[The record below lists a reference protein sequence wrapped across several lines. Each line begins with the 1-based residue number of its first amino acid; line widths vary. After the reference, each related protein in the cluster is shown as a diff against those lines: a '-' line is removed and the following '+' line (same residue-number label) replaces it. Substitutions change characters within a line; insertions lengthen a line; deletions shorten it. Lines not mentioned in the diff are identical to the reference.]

1 MRSPCRSGRRSPR
14 ERQAVSEPAGACV
27 FCDLIASGDAAWVTR
42 GRDAVAFLPLPTSSL
57 APGHTLVVPRK
68 HCSSVFDA
76 TSDVLLATSVLT
88 QQVAGAMQRGLAAT
102 GVVVLNA
109 SGPHSGQSVDHLH
122 FHVVPCWPDDEADFW
137 PRDHS
142 GHPPIGNVHQVL
154 ARELA

>member
-1 MRSPCRSGRRSPR
+1 
-14 ERQAVSEPAGACV
+14 VSERRAACV
-27 FCDLIASGDAAWVTR
+27 FCDLIASGDAAWVAR
-42 GRDAVAFLPLPTSSL
+42 GRDAVAFLPLPDSAL
-57 APGHTLVVPRK
+57 APGHTLVVPRT

-76 TSDVLLATSVLT
+76 SADVLLATSVMT
-88 QQVAGAMQRGLAAT
+88 QRVAGAMHRGLAAT

-137 PRDHS
+137 PRDRS
-142 GHPPIGNVHQVL
+142 GHPPIWNVHRVL